1 MKPHSSHPTVLL
13 TNAASKTNAW
23 LAGEL
28 RQTGYLVLES
38 HDDTEALELVRLHSR
53 TIHVMLTADGENN
66 RALAARLHRYRPL
79 MRMLFIG
86 PPTSESVR
94 DTVPPDLVMQT
105 VREIVEPSWQK
116 CASAGAGAA

>member
-13 TNAASKTNAW
+13 TNATSKMNVL

-28 RQTGYLVLES
+28 RQAGYLVLES
-38 HDDTEALELVRLHSR
+38 HDDAEALELVRLHSR

-79 MRMLFIG
+79 MRLIFIG
-86 PPTSESVR
+86 SPTIESVR
-94 DTVPPDLVMQT
+94 DSVPPDLVMQT
-105 VREIVEPSWQK
+105 VREIVEPYWQK